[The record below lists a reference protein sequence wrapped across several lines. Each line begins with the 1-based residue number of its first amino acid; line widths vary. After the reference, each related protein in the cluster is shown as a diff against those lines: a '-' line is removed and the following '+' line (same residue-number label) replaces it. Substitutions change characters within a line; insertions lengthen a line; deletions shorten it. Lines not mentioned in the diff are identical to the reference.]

1 MNAKEVKKL
10 VEALLEAGVVN
21 KAQCLDAIP
30 AIFDMENAI
39 RNAKDWVAKLI
50 QLHDELS
57 ERAADYAVDHPS
69 IFSEPLAEAKDGIV
83 SGVVAVGDRQYRIT
97 ISDGSPKRADGGNM
111 TQAFLKTLP
120 AEWTS
125 EKLALSVS
133 ALKGTT
139 ADDLDTYGLVRPKK
153 RVWSIPTENPQG

>member
-10 VEALLEAGVVN
+10 VEALLEAGVTN
-21 KAQCLDAIP
+21 KTQCLDAIP

-39 RNAKDWVAKLI
+39 RNAKDWVAKL
-50 QLHDELS
+50 QDLHDELC

-69 IFSEPLAEAKDGIV
+69 IFAEPLSEAKEGIV
-83 SGVVAVGDRQYRIT
+83 SGIVAVGEKQYRIT
-97 ISDGSPKRADGGNM
+97 ISDGSPKRADGGNI
-111 TQAFLKTLP
+111 TQAFLKSLP

-133 ALKGTT
+133 AMKGAT
-139 ADDLDTYGLVRPKK
+139 ADELAIHGLMRPKK